1 MKYGRASLT
10 CKWTVS
16 PNSEWKNH
24 EADQSRCV
32 QYFDGIATFEEIVYR
47 TGLPRREL
55 DHLLELYKAD
65 VSDNAYKSRKQ

>member
-1 MKYGRASLT
+1 M
-10 CKWTVS
+10 
-16 PNSEWKNH
+16 
-24 EADQSRCV
+24 

-65 VSDNAYKSRKQ
+65 VSDNAYNVGKDELKVQIITFIHP